1 LSNVYVYETYSLEVN
16 SRTFL
21 AWLSLVAYERLNFY
35 IDVFQYIC
43 MTQVIVIS
51 I

>member
-1 LSNVYVYETYSLEVN
+1 MRDIYSLEVN

-21 AWLSLVAYERLNFY
+21 PWLSLVAHERLNFY
-35 IDVFQYIC
+35 KDVFQYIC